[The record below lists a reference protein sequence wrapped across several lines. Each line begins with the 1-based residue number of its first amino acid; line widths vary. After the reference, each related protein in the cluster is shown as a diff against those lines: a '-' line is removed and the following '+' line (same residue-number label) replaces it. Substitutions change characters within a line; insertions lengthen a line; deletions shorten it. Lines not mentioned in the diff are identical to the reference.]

1 MLTAASDVFAEGLQ
15 TPDLLDAAALL
26 KELGHERMRDDIE
39 AGIKY
44 VRGCIPPPISAADG
58 PVAVD
63 WRYIPSSTLGGDTIG
78 YHWVDQDHLALYLI
92 DVTGHGLDSALMA
105 VAIVNVIRSGFVAGA
120 DLRQPDRV
128 LTELNKGFQGSQH
141 NFRYFTLWYG
151 VYNATEK
158 RTYLCKRRSSFRRY
172 FQPDQVAPILC
183 PATGPLMGISPEKRY
198 AASTIAMPKAPRLFI
213 FSDGVF
219 EIRRDRRSL
228 WNLPDCITM
237 IQKLAKDGAP
247 VMDRILAHVHQLRS
261 STHLNDDFSFIEAV
275 FK

>member
-1 MLTAASDVFAEGLQ
+1 MRRTASFDEAFALVEQNDECFQEAELHRLRGELHLAETHDEVAAEACFRRAIDIARRQQSRAWELRASVSLARLRHKQGRGHEAFTLLTAAFDVFTEGLQ
-15 TPDLLDAAALL
+15 TPDLLDAADLL

-44 VRGCIPPPISAADG
+44 VRGCIPPPISAADS

-128 LTELNKGFQGSQH
+128 LERAQ
-141 NFRYFTLWYG
+141 
-151 VYNATEK
+151 
-158 RTYLCKRRSSFRRY
+158 
-172 FQPDQVAPILC
+172 
-183 PATGPLMGISPEKRY
+183 
-198 AASTIAMPKAPRLFI
+198 
-213 FSDGVF
+213 
-219 EIRRDRRSL
+219 
-228 WNLPDCITM
+228 
-237 IQKLAKDGAP
+237 
-247 VMDRILAHVHQLRS
+247 
-261 STHLNDDFSFIEAV
+261 
-275 FK
+275 

>member
-1 MLTAASDVFAEGLQ
+1 LNAAY
-15 TPDLLDAAALL
+15 LL
-26 KELGHERMRDDIE
+26 KELGHERMRDDIQ

-63 WRYIPSSTLGGDTIG
+63 WRYIPSSTLGGDAIG

-92 DVTGHGLDSALMA
+92 DVTGHGLDSALMS
-105 VAIVNVIRSGFVAGA
+105 VAIVNAIRSGFVAGA

-151 VYNATEK
+151 VCNV
-158 RTYLCKRRSSFRRY
+158 RRSELTYASGGHPSAVIFSA
-172 FQPDQVAPILC
+172 DQVAPILC

-198 AASTIAMPKAPRLFI
+198 TASTIAMPKAPRLFI